1 MTIQLAFEAISP
13 EASRL
18 SFLERSSRVRGEP
31 RRRRVELPHVDDTL
45 FAIALLWIFTAVS
58 AQFCEGVH
66 YAVGVQP
73 GMMVGA
79 FTAPHVDG

>member
-1 MTIQLAFEAISP
+1 MTMQLAFEAVSP
-13 EASRL
+13 EAHRL
-18 SFLERSSRVRGEP
+18 SFLERSSRVRAEP

-45 FAIALLWIFTAVS
+45 FAIALLWLFTAVS

-73 GMMVGA
+73 GMTVGA
-79 FTAPHVDG
+79 AAAPHVDG